1 MAKRTKIVCTL
12 GPSVDSES
20 TLKGL
25 INAGMDIARFNFSH
39 GSHDEQRARMDRL
52 RKVRRE
58 MDSPCA
64 ILLDTKGPEIRTG
77 ELAGHKPVQLMA
89 GNSFTFT
96 EAGIE
101 GSDRMVTQTCKGL
114 ADVVSPGTVILVDDG
129 LIELA
134 VDSVEG
140 GDIHCT
146 VQNSGLLGE
155 RKSMNLP
162 GTSLPLPVMTDQDRA
177 DLLFGIEQGVD
188 FIAASFIRD
197 AAGVREMRAFL
208 NEHGGGDI
216 MFLSKIECHEAVE
229 NINEII
235 EASDGIMIARGDL
248 GVEVPAYKVPH
259 IQKEIIRACNRAS
272 KPVITATQML
282 DSMIR
287 NPRPTRAEV
296 ADVANAIY
304 DGTDAVTL
312 SGETAI
318 GMYPVPAVQTMARIA
333 EASESHIYNE
343 GSIPNRNAEQKSI
356 SAVVGLAAV
365 TAAENV
371 GACCIVTPTMTGRTA
386 RIVSNYRPKM
396 PIYAVTTSEEYR
408 RSLQLNWGVT
418 PLLGKVVG
426 DASYVL
432 EQARSVVVKKNFV
445 NKGDICVF
453 TLGDRTTSPR
463 IGQTGDA
470 VSFDPTAPSPRP
482 TNVMQIVQIGVEA
495 EGDN

>member
-1 MAKRTKIVCTL
+1 MMKRTKIICTL
-12 GPSVDSES
+12 GPAVDSES
-20 TLKGL
+20 ALKNL
-25 INAGMDIARFNFSH
+25 VLAGMDVARCNFSH
-39 GSHDEQRARMDRL
+39 GSRAEHKARMDRL
-52 RKVRRE
+52 KKVRRE
-58 MDSPCA
+58 LDAPCA
-64 ILLDTKGPEIRTG
+64 LMLDTKGPSIRTG
-77 ELAGHKPVQLMA
+77 KLEGNEPVLLRAGDNFFLTEDDIA
-89 GNSFTFT
+89 GTSRRVHQTF
-96 EAGIE
+96 
-101 GSDRMVTQTCKGL
+101 KGL
-114 ADVVSPGTVILVDDG
+114 YKYVEPGTIILIDDG

-134 VDSVEG
+134 VDRILGS
-140 GDIHCT
+140 DIQCT
-146 VQNSGLLGE
+146 VQNSGMLGE
-155 RKSMNLP
+155 CKQLNLP
-162 GTSLPLPVMTDQDRA
+162 GTNVPLPVMTEQDKE
-177 DLLFGIEQGVD
+177 DLLFGIQQGVD
-188 FIAASFIRD
+188 FVAASFVSCGED
-197 AAGVREMRAFL
+197 VRAIRAFL
-208 NEHGGGDI
+208 AENGGESI
-216 MFLSKIECHEAVE
+216 RIVAKIENAHAVDHIE
-229 NINEII
+229 EII
-235 EASDGIMIARGDL
+235 
-248 GVEVPAYKVPH
+248 K
-259 IQKEIIRACNRAS
+259 ACNRAYR
-272 KPVITATQML
+272 PVITATQML

-333 EASESHIYNE
+333 EASESHIYDE

-463 IGQTGDA
+463 ISQTGDA

>member
-39 GSHDEQRARMDRL
+39 GSHEEQRARMDRL

-96 EAGIE
+96 EADVE
-101 GSDRMVTQTCKGL
+101 GGDRVVSQTCKGL

-287 NPRPTRAEV
+287 NPRPTRAE
-296 ADVANAIY
+296 ASDVANAII
-304 DGTDAVTL
+304 DGTDAIML
-312 SGETAI
+312 SGETAA
-318 GMYPVPAVQTMARIA
+318 GKYPIEAVGTMVRIA
-333 EASESHIYNE
+333 TYIEAHQLHDNTQLLQQE
-343 GSIPNRNAEQKSI
+343 
-356 SAVVGLAAV
+356 AV
-365 TAAENV
+365 
-371 GACCIVTPTMTGRTA
+371 
-386 RIVSNYRPKM
+386 RIERQ
-396 PIYAVTTSEEYR
+396 
-408 RSLQLNWGVT
+408 RS
-418 PLLGKVVG
+418 
-426 DASYVL
+426 
-432 EQARSVVVKKNFV
+432 SVFV
-445 NKGDICVF
+445 F
-453 TLGDRTTSPR
+453 
-463 IGQTGDA
+463 
-470 VSFDPTAPSPRP
+470 
-482 TNVMQIVQIGVEA
+482 
-495 EGDN
+495 